1 MNVANIYRKLKQ
13 ILEDA
18 NVALTDRGLDEV
30 SSLSEIPVR
39 IANKTINRLPYF
51 VNGDAVALM
60 EQDFPLEAFSAEISS
75 DFHFSRYTNLASVTI
90 PRGVQNIGSDAFI
103 SCGNLISVTIPGS
116 VQSIGDYA
124 FAFCSSLTSIT
135 IPNSVQSIGS
145 NAFENCDKIKT
156 VYLNCSI
163 PPSLGNINSMPQNA
177 IIHVPIGSGNAYKS
191 ATNWSYYANYIIEDV
206 KI

>member
-1 MNVANIYRKLKQ
+1 MIVLKEKFQKVNNQITSLLFQLRNINVGKVN
-13 ILEDA
+13 
-18 NVALTDRGLDEV
+18 
-30 SSLSEIPVR
+30 EIPNQIKNVVFG
-39 IANKTINRLPYF
+39 ADKTPTYLDGTITF
-51 VNGDAVALM
+51 VEQNDLNNLTLIGD
-60 EQDFPLEAFSAEISS
+60 
-75 DFHFSRYTNLASVTI
+75 SVFAHY
-90 PRGVQNIGSDAFI
+90 N
-103 SCGNLISVTIPGS
+103 NLISVTIPGS
-116 VQSIGDYA
+116 VQSIGNLAFFDCNSLIDVTIPGSVQSIGNSA
-124 FAFCSSLTSIT
+124 FARCSSLTSIT